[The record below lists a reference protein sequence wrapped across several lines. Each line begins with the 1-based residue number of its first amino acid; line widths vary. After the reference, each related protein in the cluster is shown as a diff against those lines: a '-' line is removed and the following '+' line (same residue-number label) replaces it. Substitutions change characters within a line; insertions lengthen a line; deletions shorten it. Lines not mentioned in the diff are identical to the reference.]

1 MVAEQISDLYVLL
14 RADTGQLIGGFTEAS
29 VSGEEMAAKVAAV
42 TASVEAEITRMN
54 ASLVSVG
61 AAADEMAIAN
71 NAAMESMA
79 VKTKTLS
86 LDFEAMAAKA
96 EASTLAI
103 GTATAKAEADA
114 AKTAASN
121 VATLA
126 KVGAGVAAAGAL
138 VIAGTATMAGDFESA
153 TQRLV
158 TSAGESESNLQ
169 MIRQGILDMSG
180 AVGDSALTLAQA
192 GYAIES
198 MGYHGQAGL
207 DALKAAAEGAKAE
220 NADLTTVAKGL
231 TATMNDYGPKVG
243 DAATVMS
250 KLVTAVGD
258 AGTTFEDFAGALH
271 NVLPLASAMNVP
283 FEDITG
289 ALAEMTAHGMSA
301 DQASQNLANS
311 LRSLQKPSS
320 DMTNYLAQIGIT
332 ASDLTDK
339 LAQRGL
345 TGTLNDISQAIMNKM
360 GPSGKV
366 LISAFNQSK
375 QASQDLQVMLQN
387 MPKSLQQTATA
398 FLNGQISVNEWRQAV
413 KALPADQQGMATQFA
428 SLANKADGFNSIL
441 RQGGPAAQS
450 YSQAMQRATGNA
462 TSLNVALMLTGQNA
476 AAANKAVTDIAGSTK
491 QADGNVR
498 GWAEIQGTFNQK
510 LSEAKSALGQLG
522 IQLGT
527 VFLPV
532 LSKLL
537 GALADSARWLGE
549 HPTLLKAVAIAI
561 GILTG
566 AALAFAAAMVIVN
579 IAMLPEIGI
588 MLAITLVI
596 LAVIAVI
603 TILTIVVIE
612 VINHWQQISDFFVN
626 LWNTVKNAFKTAI
639 DWIGDKIGEFIDWVK
654 QIPQKVWDG
663 IKSLGQKLADIA
675 KSAWNGFKKFIEDG
689 VNNTITLFKNFPAQ
703 AGYAL
708 GYLAGTLIKKAK
720 EAWDGFSGAIV
731 DAYHNTVQWFKDLPK
746 NIEGL
751 LTDAK
756 NWLTGPAKDM
766 VNGWIDSVKGKWED
780 FKNWLD
786 GVPDNVK
793 GFFKDAYHWL
803 INSGKDIIHGIEDAV
818 KDAWHNVENWWNSTF
833 PDGIT
838 KFFKDAVHWLYNTGR
853 DILKGLVNGISSA
866 IGWVEDTVSNFI
878 SNLISGVKAG
888 FDSHS
893 PSRVFHT
900 IGEDLM
906 HGLGN
911 GINAQAGAVIDLA
924 KKTTDKIVGA
934 ANIGDMTMTGNFTG
948 PGGLATGINR
958 GGASGGNVT
967 IIGPI
972 NIAGNVRTTQDF
984 VREIQQELLRYGIRN
999 FGNGSTYLGF
1009 GAAS

>member
-42 TASVEAEITRMN
+42 TADIEAEMARMD
-54 ASLVSVG
+54 ASLISV
-61 AAADEMAIAN
+61 ATAADD
-71 NAAMESMA
+71 MA
-79 VKTKTLS
+79 VQVAADFEAMQAKTIGVVTS
-86 LDFEAMAAKA
+86 FEAMAAKA

-103 GTATAKAEADA
+103 GTATAKAEEDA
-114 AKTAASN
+114 TKSAASN
-121 VATLA
+121 VSTLA
-126 KVGAGVAAAGAL
+126 KTSALVGAAGAL
-138 VIAGTATMAGDFESA
+138 VVAGTAKMAGDFQSA

-158 TSAGESESNLQ
+158 TSAGETENNLE
-169 MIRQGILDMSG
+169 MVRQGILDMAG
-180 AVGDSALTLAQA
+180 QVGDSALELAKA
-192 GYAIES
+192 GYSIES

-207 DALKAAAEGAKAE
+207 DALRAAAEGAKTE

-283 FEDITG
+283 FNDITG

-311 LRSLQKPSS
+311 LRSMQKPSV

-339 LAQRGL
+339 LATRGL

-375 QASQDLQVMLQN
+375 QASQDLQIMLQN
-387 MPKSLQQTATA
+387 MPKTLQQTATA
-398 FLNGQISVNEWRQAV
+398 FLNGQISVDEWRKAV

-428 SLANKADGFNSIL
+428 SLANRADGFNNIL

-476 AAANKAVTDIAGSTK
+476 AATNKAVTDIAGSTK
-491 QADGNVR
+491 QADGNVK
-498 GWAEIQGTFNQK
+498 GWAEIQSTFNQK
-510 LSEAKSALGQLG
+510 LDEAKSALGALA

-527 VFLPV
+527 VFLPTLTKV
-532 LSKLL
+532 V
-537 GALADSARWLGE
+537 GALADAAKWLGE

-561 GILTG
+561 GIVTV
-566 AALAFAAAMVIVN
+566 AALAFAAAMVVVN

-588 MLAITLVI
+588 MLLITIVI

-603 TILTIVVIE
+603 TILVIIVVEI
-612 VINHWQQISDFFVN
+612 VTHWQQITDFFVN
-626 LWNTVKNAFKTAI
+626 LWNTVKNAFETAI

-689 VNNTITLFKNFPAQ
+689 VNNTIAFFKDFPAK

-720 EAWDGFSGAIV
+720 EAMDAFLGAIV

-746 NIEGL
+746 NIESL

-756 NWLTGPAKDM
+756 NWLTGPGKDM
-766 VNGWIDSVKGKWED
+766 VLG
-780 FKNWLD
+780 WLD
-786 GVPDNVK
+786 SIKQKAEDAWNWFLGLGPKIVS
-793 GFFKDAYHWL
+793 FFKDAYHWL
-803 INSGKDIIHGIEDAV
+803 INTGKDIIHGLEDAV
-818 KDAWHNVENWWNSTF
+818 KDGWHNVENWWNSTF

-838 KFFKDAVHWLYNTGR
+838 KFFKDAAHWLYNTGR

-893 PSRVFHT
+893 PSRVFHA

-911 GINAQAGAVIDLA
+911 GINAKAGAVIDLA
-924 KKTTDKIVGA
+924 KKTTSQIVGA
-934 ANIGDMTMTGNFTG
+934 ANIGDMTMTGNFTSSG
-948 PGGLATGINR
+948 ISTGINR
-958 GGASGGNVT
+958 GAAQGGNVT

-972 NIAGNVRTTQDF
+972 NVAGNVRTTQDF
-984 VREIQQELLRYGIRN
+984 MREIQQELLRYGIRN